1 MNINNEQVTE
11 HGCEANK
18 NGHSHFHT
26 NFNSGMNR
34 RWWRC
39 YTLSGPFP
47 HSEELVTGK
56 KSSANRR
63 FSSFKTFLKKL
74 TCDGGNSLMVM
85 DDNET
90 A

>member
-1 MNINNEQVTE
+1 MNINKKQVTE

-56 KSSANRR
+56 NRQEIGV
-63 FSSFKTFLKKL
+63 SNPSKP
-74 TCDGGNSLMVM
+74 S
-85 DDNET
+85 
-90 A
+90 